1 MTRMFSKPAISV
13 NSRSTS
19 AMGFGI
25 EPAFNETRGS
35 NLYAIFGICDRCRG
49 NRPACRKGLQTIR
62 VLESASKV
70 AWSAGVS
77 RCRAQYVGWACGM
90 QIRLFREHKN
100 DAALKCEIQDFP
112 TKAFQLVI
120 GGFLERAPL
129 HRRVAVTARIFK
141 ASIAPF

>member
-1 MTRMFSKPAISV
+1 MP
-13 NSRSTS
+13 
-19 AMGFGI
+19 
-25 EPAFNETRGS
+25 
-35 NLYAIFGICDRCRG
+35 C
-49 NRPACRKGLQTIR
+49 TIR
-62 VLESASKV
+62 WLGLRNA
-70 AWSAGVS
+70 
-77 RCRAQYVGWACGM
+77 
-90 QIRLFREHKN
+90 IRLFREHKN

>member
-1 MTRMFSKPAISV
+1 
-13 NSRSTS
+13 
-19 AMGFGI
+19 
-25 EPAFNETRGS
+25 
-35 NLYAIFGICDRCRG
+35 
-49 NRPACRKGLQTIR
+49 
-62 VLESASKV
+62 
-70 AWSAGVS
+70 
-77 RCRAQYVGWACGM
+77 M

-129 HRRVAVTARIFK
+129 HRCVAVTARIFK